1 MREITRLERTQ
12 SFILGIDMTVFG
24 CGLLILA
31 IYLGQLGHSIWSGL
45 AVMLGIGELWAG
57 GLTLAYAV
65 DAKAWEE
72 RDEGIESYEV
82 LNLGPRC
89 LPTIDEF
96 IGSDPDFTGG
106 KSTKDYIDEMRGD

>member
-57 GLTLAYAV
+57 GLTLAYAADTSV
-65 DAKAWEE
+65 WRK
-72 RDEGIESYEV
+72 RDEES
-82 LNLGPRC
+82 

-106 KSTKDYIDEMRGD
+106 KSTKDYIDDMRGE